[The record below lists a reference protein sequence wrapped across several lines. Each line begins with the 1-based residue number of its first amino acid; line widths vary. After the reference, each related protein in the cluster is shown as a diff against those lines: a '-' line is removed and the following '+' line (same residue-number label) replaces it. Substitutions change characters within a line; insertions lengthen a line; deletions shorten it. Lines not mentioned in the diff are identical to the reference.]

1 MSLHKIITLKEKTR
15 VLIWKIT
22 ESFDELFKQ
31 VALKEAS
38 LSRLESMKSESH
50 QKGFLSV
57 RKLLNE
63 LGYSDFDLYYDKFGK
78 PHLND
83 GKHISISHSRSF
95 SAIAVSDEI
104 IGIDLEQLKEK
115 TLKIAP
121 RFMDISHL
129 ENLSQDEQIKKA
141 TIVWGIKEA
150 IFKIKNKKGIS
161 FPDHIFENNFSLNDM
176 KCTAEL
182 RFDNKTEKFAID
194 FEFIEDYVIVCG
206 IEIKE

>member
-1 MSLHKIITLKEKTR
+1 MPLYKVISIDKQTR
-15 VLIWKIT
+15 VFVWKIT
-22 ESFDELFKQ
+22 ESFDQFFRE
-31 VALKEAS
+31 VALKEVS
-38 LSRLESMKSESH
+38 LARLENMKSESH

-63 LGYSDFDLYYDKFGK
+63 LGYSDFDLYYDEFGK

-83 GKHISISHSRSF
+83 GKHISISHSHGF

-121 RFMDISHL
+121 RYMDISHL
-129 ENLSQDEQIKKA
+129 ENLSLDEQIMKA

-150 IFKIKNKKGIS
+150 VFKIKNEKGIS
-161 FPDHIFENNFSLNDM
+161 FPDHIFENNFSLNDR

-182 RFDNKTEKFAID
+182 RFDNKTENFAFE

-206 IEIKE
+206 FKLKE